1 MNVGDDK
8 GKIVVEL
15 IQQVKPQVMVE
26 LGGYVGYSALLFGDA
41 ARKAGGKRYYSLERN
56 AAFAAVIMS
65 MVDLAGLNEFV
76 KVIVG
81 PSADSIGRLYA
92 NGDLNHI
99 DLLFLDHWK
108 PAYTTDLKLCEQL
121 KLITP
126 GSVLAADNCIKPGNP
141 PYLEYVRSSVQE
153 KRKKIKQEN
162 PREKS
167 TDTFAS
173 RYREQYVKSV
183 GVEKLDTQLKGNPSL
198 IYESKMIHS
207 FEPTGIPVS
216 RILRRQQMWY

>member
-1 MNVGDDK
+1 MNIGDDK

-15 IQQVKPQVMVE
+15 IEQVKPQVMVE

-41 ARKAGGKRYYSLERN
+41 ARKAGGKKFYTLERN
-56 AAFAAVIMS
+56 PEFAAVIMS
-65 MVDLAGLNEFV
+65 LLNLAGLDQFV

-92 NGDLNHI
+92 GGDLQHI

-126 GSVLAADNCIKPGNP
+126 GTVLAADNCIDPGNP

-153 KRKKIKQEN
+153 KRKKCEQDKTSDESI
-162 PREKS
+162 
-167 TDTFAS
+167 DAFA
-173 RYREQYVKSV
+173 RRAKEQYVKSV
-183 GVEKLDTQLKGNPSL
+183 GVEKLDSQLKGNPSL
-198 IYESKMIHS
+198 IYESKMVHS
-207 FEPTGIPVS
+207 FEPTGERVS
-216 RILRRQQMWY
+216 